1 MCACVCLGTS
11 QMYLHDFYLVNT
23 QILNFSVASLKED
36 LTPVAG
42 DMKCFP
48 GLDESHHN
56 PNDAELHTPV

>member
-1 MCACVCLGTS
+1 
-11 QMYLHDFYLVNT
+11 MYLHDFYLVNT